1 MIDARRSPELQA
13 AILACKR
20 VDADLRKAIYA
31 ATRQSVNALWLPAL
45 GRRASSHMAQRV
57 IVKGARAKVNTEGF
71 SLMAATSRRNLS
83 GGLTPA
89 FQWQGVEF
97 GANEKRKTYEQRS
110 RLGRTY
116 QVSKT
121 VNRQFPARQ
130 PAGRVAFDAASEVGT
145 KTVVAWVQAVVT
157 TIVTATGGERS

>member
-45 GRRASSHMAQRV
+45 GRRAQSRGAQQV

-83 GGLTPA
+83 GGLTPTS
-89 FQWQGVEF
+89 QWQGFEF
-97 GANEKRKTYEQRS
+97 GATDKRKTFEQRS
-110 RLGRTY
+110 RLGRPYRVT
-116 QVSKT
+116 KT
-121 VNRQFPARQ
+121 VNRQFANRDKN
-130 PAGRVAFDAASEVGT
+130 GRIAYDAASEVGT

-157 TIVTATGGERS
+157 TIVHATGGERS